1 MKKFTL
7 FILAGLLVFT
17 ISANAQQ
24 VTLRVNKSYE
34 VAIDGQYYTGNTTLS
49 NLSYGYHRVEVYSKG
64 GFIFK
69 RRSLVSSS
77 SFDMRSGNTLIDVD
91 QNGQMHIYQDNSY
104 GRNGGY
110 DDRNG
115 RNYDP
120 NYDANRRNGNGNGY
134 GPYNNP
140 GRGHKY
146 GLYKN
151 KHKKNKNHD
160 RDDDRD
166 DD

>member
-1 MKKFTL
+1 MV
-7 FILAGLLVFT
+7 AGLLAFT

-24 VTLRVNKSYE
+24 VTLRINKSYE
-34 VAIDGQYYTGNTTLS
+34 VAIDGQYYSGNTTLS

-91 QNGQMHIYQDNSY
+91 QNGQLHIYQDNSY

-110 DDRNG
+110 DNRDG

-120 NYDANRRNGNGNGY
+120 NYDAGKRGNGKGY

-151 KHKKNKNHD
+151 KNKKNKNKNHD
-160 RDDDRD
+160 RDYDYRHDD
-166 DD
+166 